1 LEKTITA
8 YARRTPAAFLEIIL
22 LNLEKKSMR
31 RGEFPYRREMGGE
44 GSLVIEVGLIEF
56 GGGGSSSRS
65 SLVEAEKSDV

>member
-31 RGEFPYRREMGGE
+31 RGEFPYRREMSGE
-44 GSLVIEVGLIEF
+44 GSLVIEVGLLE
-56 GGGGSSSRS
+56 SSEGA
-65 SLVEAEKSDV
+65 EALPGLR

>member
-31 RGEFPYRREMGGE
+31 RGEFPYRREMSGE
-44 GSLVIEVGLIEF
+44 GSLVIEVGLWRARRGRKLF
-56 GGGGSSSRS
+56 QVFAS
-65 SLVEAEKSDV
+65 